1 MDQGLMMSYFIAL
14 VRSDVLKHLFPP
26 LWTSEE
32 HVLQFTLVLSSC
44 ETEKK
49 KKKKSSKLA
58 ATGLT
63 DMTSSVKEDN
73 KGAAHLIFNV
83 VIHLT

>member
-1 MDQGLMMSYFIAL
+1 MMSYFIAL
-14 VRSDVLKHLFPP
+14 VRSDVLNMYYNLH
-26 LWTSEE
+26 
-32 HVLQFTLVLSSC
+32 SC
-44 ETEKK
+44 CLPVKLKK
-49 KKKKSSKLA
+49 KKKKTSSKLA